1 MFLVFNKKGRIIL
14 KDTSNR
20 GDNTKN
26 STRERKGVENPLS
39 KLLLIIRAYIIIGK
53 IESFF

>member
-1 MFLVFNKKGRIIL
+1 L
-14 KDTSNR
+14 KNTSNR

-26 STRERKGVENPLS
+26 STREEKGVENPLS